1 MGKSETWSDWGNCF
15 VKRFLVTFATVLA
28 GIAVVAGVAVF
39 NSARE
44 QGPAAIVAIPDGTM
58 VDTPKGKLPHATLAL
73 SVYPN
78 SSASVPPPAT
88 PSAYETNWLSGQPF
102 YDPSTTIQVPAN
114 SVITMT
120 FTQYDSGGQIYNP
133 YFARVH
139 GSLDGTMTWNGKT
152 VKGLKQNEVGH
163 TFTVHQYDESSQ
175 EAMFLNVP
183 LPMNKAN
190 AKTDKDGYPVDPQT
204 VTITFVTGD
213 AGMYVWNCEFPCGDL
228 YQEFSGP
235 MQTRGWMAGT
245 FEVVA

>member
-1 MGKSETWSDWGNCF
+1 M
-15 VKRFLVTFATVLA
+15 KRFLVTFVTVLV
-28 GIAVVAGVAVF
+28 GIAVVAGIGVF
-39 NSARE
+39 NSVRE
-44 QGPAAIVAIPDGTM
+44 AGPAPIVAQPDGTM
-58 VDTPKGKLPHATLAL
+58 VDTPKGQLPHATLAL

-88 PSAYETNWLSGQPF
+88 PSAYEANWLAGQPF
-102 YDPSTTIQVPAN
+102 YMPSTTIQVPAN
-114 SVITMT
+114 SVVTIT
-120 FTQYDSGGQIYNP
+120 FTQYDSGGRIYNP
-133 YFARVH
+133 YFSKVH
-139 GSLDGTMTWNGKT
+139 GSLDGTMTWNGKS
-152 VKGLKQNEVGH
+152 VKGIKPDEVGH
-163 TFTVHQYDESSQ
+163 TFTVHQYDEASQ

-204 VTITFVTGD
+204 VTVTFVTGD
-213 AGMYVWNCEFPCGDL
+213 AGTYVWNCEFPCGDL

>member
-1 MGKSETWSDWGNCF
+1 
-15 VKRFLVTFATVLA
+15 VKRFLVTLVTVLA
-28 GIAVVAGVAVF
+28 GIAVVAGIGVF
-39 NSARE
+39 NSVRE
-44 QGPAAIVAIPDGTM
+44 AGPAPIVAKPDGTM
-58 VDTPKGKLPHATLAL
+58 VDTPQGKLPHATLAL
-73 SVYPN
+73 DVYPN

-88 PSAYETNWLSGQPF
+88 PSAYETSWLAGQPF
-102 YDPSTTIQVPAN
+102 YKPSTTIQVPAN
-114 SVITMT
+114 SVVTIT

-133 YFARVH
+133 YFSKVH
-139 GSLDGTMTWNGKT
+139 GSLDGTMTWNGKS
-152 VKGLKQNEVGH
+152 VKGVKPDEVGH

-190 AKTDKDGYPVDPQT
+190 AKTDKDGYPVDPQVVT
-204 VTITFVTGD
+204 VTFVTGD
-213 AGMYVWNCEFPCGDL
+213 AGTYVWNCEFPCGDL